1 MCWFLSHSV
10 VVSSNISQKWCSS
23 LAWLSLSLLHSK
35 LLTLSSPTLAK
46 WLLALRH
53 KQLVLLNKNRDTS
66 LIWKFGFCMF
76 SRFSPVVC
84 VHVVMKLPINLWRN
98 SIFCAKKYVNWHH
111 KICSYKKVTPSVY
124 NQLLYVIM

>member
-98 SIFCAKKYVNWHH
+98 SIFCAKNMWIGIIKYVAT
-111 KICSYKKVTPSVY
+111 KKSPHLCITNCY
-124 NQLLYVIM
+124 M